1 VKSRLRNVTPF
12 LVCSIICCLL
22 PSCSSSDA
30 QSISEQ
36 EPVSFPAEFEEDGMK
51 WTKSEASNS
60 DLRMLSQYFGK
71 NSSLAEG
78 PLISGDPTMYASSK
92 GTKRFYWGRTG
103 AEDSEWIYIQFEGR
117 KATVEEG
124 TGSPLGASSV

>member
-1 VKSRLRNVTPF
+1 MKSRFRIAIPILAFAIT
-12 LVCSIICCLL
+12 CCLL

-51 WTKSEASNS
+51 WTKSEASDS

-78 PLISGDPTMYASSK
+78 PLISGDPTIYTSSK

-103 AEDSEWIYIQFEGR
+103 ANGSEWIHIQFEGR

-124 TGSPLGASSV
+124 KGSPLGAPSI